1 MTPRQQP
8 PQQPPPVQR
17 LLIRYAKRG
26 RVRFCSHRDFARAFE
41 RALRRAGIPMA
52 YSSGFNP
59 HQRVSYANPAPTG
72 ATSEAEY
79 VEIALATRCAPGR
92 VGEALAAVLPEGF
105 AILDVVEVPKLSWT
119 ALLDASEWDV
129 DLVDA
134 EDSGTRDM
142 VAGTRRSVT
151 SSRVPA
157 TGSRDQA
164 PVLDRAVAALVLA
177 PSVEVE
183 RDTKSGPRRFDVKPA
198 VASIA
203 RSGDTSVTVVLRHV
217 TPAVRPDDVAVA
229 LRAVCPDLAGD
240 QPPLVHRRTQG
251 VLRQDCAIGNVL
263 AWENQ

>member
-41 RALRRAGIPMA
+41 RALRRAGVPMA

-79 VEIALATRCAPGR
+79 VEIALAARCDPGR
-92 VGEALAAVLPEGF
+92 VGEALAGVLPEGF
-105 AILDVVEVPKLSWT
+105 TILDVTETPKLSWT
-119 ALLDASEWDV
+119 AVLDASEWDV

-134 EDSGTRDM
+134 N
-142 VAGTRRSVT
+142 A
-151 SSRVPA
+151 A
-157 TGSRDQA
+157 A
-164 PVLDRAVAALVLA
+164 LDLAIAAFVAA
-177 PSVEVE
+177 PRVEVE
-183 RDTKSGPRRFDVKPA
+183 RETKNGPRRFDVKPA
-198 VASIA
+198 VVSIA
-203 RSGDTSVTVVLRHV
+203 RGGDTSVTVVLRHG
-217 TPAVRPDDVAVA
+217 TPAVRPDDVAAA

-240 QPPLVHRRTQG
+240 QPPLVHRRIQG
-251 VLRQDCAIGNVL
+251 VLQPDGTVGDAPVSGVPR
-263 AWENQ
+263 